1 MIGTTSDM
9 ESNPDVQYPSITM
22 CSRRNS
28 DAYKIS
34 YNMSAIS
41 QRSLNLSNTFL
52 RMEMYVRNTDGEV
65 DKIMVEPNKADRENL
80 TENCY

>member
-9 ESNPDVQYPSITM
+9 ESNADVHYPSITM
-22 CSRRNS
+22 CSRRKS

-41 QRSLNLSNTFL
+41 QRTLNLSNTFL

-65 DKIMVEPNKADRENL
+65 EKIMVEPNKADRENW
-80 TENCY
+80 TENCH